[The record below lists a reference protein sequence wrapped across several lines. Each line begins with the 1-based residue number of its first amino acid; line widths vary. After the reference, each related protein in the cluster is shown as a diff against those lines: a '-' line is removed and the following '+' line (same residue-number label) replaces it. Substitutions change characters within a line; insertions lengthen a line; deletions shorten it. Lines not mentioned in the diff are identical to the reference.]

1 MLQPFPSFCDNPAHE
16 VFGLDRPRQPHS
28 PPRRAIALV
37 PRLLTEM
44 LNRQTKVWGDQL

>member
-16 VFGLDRPRQPHS
+16 VLASIVPDS
-28 PPRRAIALV
+28 PIVLHRRAIALV